1 MGPADV
7 EEHVSN
13 LQSQGLGIVCQYTF
27 KDLRGGQKGTGPEQ
41 TLLVPGS
48 KEKSLDN
55 LLLILKE
62 LTLNYPTIEL
72 RDQRANT
79 PANFIGSPFS

>member
-1 MGPADV
+1 LVPAKDV

-13 LQSQGLGIVCQYTF
+13 LHQSRGLGIVCQYTF

-41 TLLVPGS
+41 TLLVLES

-55 LLLILKE
+55 LLFILKE
-62 LTLNYPTIEL
+62 LTAKLPYN
-72 RDQRANT
+72 
-79 PANFIGSPFS
+79 